1 LILCANAFLFWRN
14 RKLNLAF
21 SKINWVMALLALE
34 VLSGI
39 AMYYFNFPFGT
50 QTIHIVMATLIF
62 GLQFYLVLENTK
74 KITQ

>member
-1 LILCANAFLFWRN
+1 
-14 RKLNLAF
+14 
-21 SKINWVMALLALE
+21 MALLALE